1 MDQWRWLRHEFYQA
15 LGLQF
20 LCNDRERGKWQQRFL
35 VKNNLGFELSSLK
48 FQKSQMHGS
57 CQVLFF
63 YVSTQKC
70 PYQTPNS
77 YIFTMHYYFSQK
89 LPSTNIW
96 PLDTPRNQEAT
107 FSKMSGAYIL
117 MIFLNLVKLVMFWH
131 GTTTYINSFDMC
143 LHLSSKQF
151 QEFHGC
157 PTHRILTWNLSN
169 HTPLTHRFCS
179 MKCNQ
184 INPRVEFKLALI

>member
-1 MDQWRWLRHEFYQA
+1 MDQWRWLRHKFYQA

-20 LCNDRERGKWQQRFL
+20 LCNDRERRKWQQRFL

-48 FQKSQMHGS
+48 FQISQMYGS

-70 PYQTPNS
+70 PHQTSNS

-107 FSKMSGAYIL
+107 FSKMLKWCLYTHDIL
-117 MIFLNLVKLVMFWH
+117 ELSEAGHVLTLNN
-131 GTTTYINSFDMC
+131 YINSFHGHC
-143 LHLSSKQF
+143 F
-151 QEFHGC
+151 QKC
-157 PTHRILTWNLSN
+157 PTQRILTWNLSN
-169 HTPLTHRFCS
+169 HTPLTHRYCS

-184 INPRVEFKLALI
+184 INPIVEFKLALI